1 MESAI
6 DGVEIV
12 NGQFRSLMQGA
23 KNSNFVK
30 SATKKAKSATKAV
43 KRENSKRPL
52 WRVVLG
58 FIVCCLIAWK
68 INLYKYAIQILLF
81 DTLKNIWRI
90 LIGLTV
96 APFIQGWND
105 NRKVK

>member
-1 MESAI
+1 METTT
-6 DGVEIV
+6 DGVEII

-58 FIVCCLIAWK
+58 FIVCCVFAWK
-68 INLYKYAIQILLF
+68 TNLYKYAIQLLLF
-81 DTLKNIWRI
+81 DTLKKIWSI
-90 LIGLTV
+90 LLGLTV